1 MISSLAVV
9 ILTFLAPVKLQYH
22 DGHHCWDLNAD
33 SLNDKELNCPG
44 VFASV
49 LQLIYNT
56 SYADMKIEISAALHL
71 TTEFYAWAIAN
82 NYFPSNIKW
91 RKMKGG
97 GGLMGTIGFGR
108 EVGIPSACQKSLIT
122 TMLVM
127 LCCYSFSFFIS
138 IRANS
143 ARKHNY
149 FGNLLHWTV
158 EGVSLHNIVF
168 HFTSRKREPQIV
180 FSNLTLVMFLTPVC
194 GDGVCD
200 SSQNETCV
208 SCPNDCGTCS
218 LEARV
223 GGAIIA
229 VVFLIV
235 ISIGSIGLVR
245 FFFRRS
251 RLALWDNS
259 WIIPRGAFTIIEN
272 DNQKTSHAIIEDSG
286 DTSDEDEEG
295 KPFVYGKIGDTLVS
309 VKYIEREQF
318 LLTKNV
324 RKEIK
329 AMRQLNHRN
338 LCQLVG
344 ICLEPPELAIYM
356 EYCPKRSLRDVF
368 RNEVM
373 PSSWAF
379 KLSLIQDIV
388 CGMEFLHTH
397 GFIHGRLN
405 SQNCVVD
412 DRLTCKITGKVNRLP
427 SPPLNVDFGLESIR
441 YNRPE
446 EKLETFLED
455 PSNWA
460 YIAPEYRSNT
470 PAAPNIHMDSF
481 SYGTIMC
488 EVAQSREDPEDFNA
502 PDLTDGERQELM
514 VQWWDYPLP
523 NMDAFE
529 GSADDSTPNMTDYLN
544 LIKLCWSPVDVR
556 PSFDVIRTKMDLI
569 NPRRKNPIDIILSL
583 MEKYSAHLESIVS
596 ERTQDLIAEKQRT
609 DELLHSNEVCMLPKT
624 IANQLR
630 SGQAVPAEAYS
641 SCTIYFSDIVGFT
654 NISSDSTPFQVVA
667 LLNKLYSEFDQ
678 IIDRYDVYKV
688 ETIGDAYMVAS
699 GVPRRNG
706 QRHAVSITDMALDL
720 VEVSH
725 SFVIPHM
732 PNEPLKI
739 RVGLHSGPVCA
750 GVVGLKMPRY
760 CLFGDTVNTA
770 SRMESNG
777 EAYKIHCSDATHEIL
792 NTLGG
797 FHFEERGT
805 IEVKGKGTMRTWWV
819 TGRTRPPIPPDCCP
833 IPIRRKKK
841 VKASTPRRPSRTPPK
856 ASTSA
861 AQSPIKGNPAIEIIE
876 SELMVDQKI
885 KSAKP
890 EAPLIE
896 NLDKKAKDS
905 LAPPPVPHL

>member
-1 MISSLAVV
+1 MLLV
-9 ILTFLAPVKLQYH
+9 PVRLQYRNE
-22 DGHHCWDLNAD
+22 HHCWSRDAD
-33 SLNDKELNCPG
+33 SLNDMELQCPG
-44 VFASV
+44 VFVDV
-49 LQLIYNT
+49 LKLSDN
-56 SYADMKIEISAALHL
+56 SSFADTQIEISAAFNLSM
-71 TTEFYAWAIAN
+71 EFYTWAVAN
-82 NYFPSNIKW
+82 RYFPAEIKSPKHFVKLD
-91 RKMKGG
+91 R
-97 GGLMGTIGFGR
+97 
-108 EVGIPSACQKSLIT
+108 VPSPIPRLLAVSGVSSSTPVQFPRTSQT
-122 TMLVM
+122 
-127 LCCYSFSFFIS
+127 
-138 IRANS
+138 ANS
-143 ARKHNY
+143 ADPGFQLTALSPATLNR
-149 FGNLLHWTV
+149 NLDWYPSRCGMLQYQ
-158 EGVSLHNIVF
+158 VF
-168 HFTSRKREPQIV
+168 H
-180 FSNLTLVMFLTPVC
+180 LDFLFC

-200 SSQNETCV
+200 PSQNETCV
-208 SCPNDCGTCS
+208 SCPKDCGACS

-235 ISIGSIGLVR
+235 ISIGSIAL

-259 WIIPRGAFTIIEN
+259 WIIPRENFTRIEH
-272 DNQKTSHAIIEDSG
+272 DNQKTSHTIIEDS
-286 DTSDEDEEG
+286 TDELSEEEEG
-295 KPFVYGKIGDTLVS
+295 KPFVYGKIGETLVS
-309 VKYIEREQF
+309 VKFVEREQF
-318 LLTKNV
+318 LLTKNI

-329 AMRQLNHRN
+329 AMRQLSHRN

-344 ICLEPPELAIYM
+344 VCLEPPEIAIFM

-388 CGMEFLHTH
+388 CGVEFLHTH

-412 DRLTCKITGKVNRLP
+412 DRLTCKIT
-427 SPPLNVDFGLESIR
+427 DFGLESIR
-441 YNRPE
+441 YNKPE

-455 PSNWA
+455 PRNWA
-460 YIAPEYRSNT
+460 FIAPEYRGNT
-470 PAAPNIHMDSF
+470 PAPPNIHMDSF

-488 EVAQSREDPEDFNA
+488 EVAQPREDPEDFNA
-502 PDLTDGERQELM
+502 PDLTEGERQEVM

-523 NMDAFE
+523 NVDAFE
-529 GSADDSTPNMTDYLN
+529 GSADDSTPNMNDYLN

-556 PSFDVIRTKMDLI
+556 PSFDVIRSKMDLI

-609 DELLHSNEVCMLPKT
+609 DELLHSMLPKT

-792 NTLGG
+792 STLGG

-805 IEVKGKGTMRTWWV
+805 IEVKG
-819 TGRTRPPIPPDCCP
+819 PP
-833 IPIRRKKK
+833 
-841 VKASTPRRPSRTPPK
+841 S
-856 ASTSA
+856 
-861 AQSPIKGNPAIEIIE
+861 IEIIE

-885 KSAKP
+885 TSTKLG
-890 EAPLIE
+890 APLIE
-896 NLDKKAKDS
+896 SLDKKAKAS
-905 LAPPPVPHL
+905 LAPPPVPNL

>member
-1 MISSLAVV
+1 MYATIYTKSLQYVAFDLDSMISALAIV
-9 ILTFLAPVKLQYH
+9 ILILLVPVRLQYLNE
-22 DGHHCWDLNAD
+22 HHCWKLDAD
-33 SLNDKELNCPG
+33 SLNNMELQCPG
-44 VFASV
+44 VFVGV
-49 LQLIYNT
+49 LKLSDN
-56 SYADMKIEISAALHL
+56 SSFADTQIEISAAFNL
-71 TTEFYAWAIAN
+71 TMEFYTWAVTN
-82 NYFPSNIKW
+82 GYFPAEIKIGSHDGVVGKVVVS
-91 RKMKGG
+91 RQRRTN
-97 GGLMGTIGFGR
+97 GTMPDNQ
-108 EVGIPSACQKSLIT
+108 E
-122 TMLVM
+122 
-127 LCCYSFSFFIS
+127 
-138 IRANS
+138 
-143 ARKHNY
+143 
-149 FGNLLHWTV
+149 
-158 EGVSLHNIVF
+158 
-168 HFTSRKREPQIV
+168 
-180 FSNLTLVMFLTPVC
+180 LTLPGRTMIMVTFYIGLLKVSASTTIFSVLRAVC
-194 GDGVCD
+194 GDGECD
-200 SSQNETCV
+200 PSQNETCV
-208 SCPNDCGTCS
+208 SCPKDCGACS
-218 LEARV
+218 LEARF

-229 VVFLIV
+229 
-235 ISIGSIGLVR
+235 

-259 WIIPRGAFTIIEN
+259 WIIPSENFTRIERG
-272 DNQKTSHAIIEDSG
+272 NQKTSHAIIEDS
-286 DTSDEDEEG
+286 TDELSEEEEG
-295 KPFVYGKIGDTLVS
+295 KPFVYGKIGETLVS
-309 VKYIEREQF
+309 VKYVEREQF
-318 LLTKNV
+318 LLTKKI

-329 AMRQLNHRN
+329 AMRQLSHRN

-344 ICLEPPELAIYM
+344 VCLKPPEIAIFM

-388 CGMEFLHTH
+388 CGVEFLHTH

-412 DRLTCKITGKVNRLP
+412 DRLTCKIT
-427 SPPLNVDFGLESIR
+427 DFGLESIR
-441 YNRPE
+441 YNKPE

-455 PSNWA
+455 PRNWA
-460 YIAPEYRSNT
+460 FIAPEYRGNT
-470 PAAPNIHMDSF
+470 PAPPNIHMDSF

-488 EVAQSREDPEDFNA
+488 EVAQPREDPEDFNA
-502 PDLTDGERQELM
+502 PDLTEGERQELM

-523 NMDAFE
+523 NVDAFE
-529 GSADDSTPNMTDYLN
+529 GSADDSTPNMNDYLN

-556 PSFDVIRTKMDLI
+556 PSFDVIRSKMDLI

-609 DELLHSNEVCMLPKT
+609 DELLHSMLPKT

-792 NTLGG
+792 STLGG

-833 IPIRRKKK
+833 IPIRRIRKSK
-841 VKASTPRRPSRTPPK
+841 VSTPRRPSRTPPK
-856 ASTSA
+856 TSTPIV
-861 AQSPIKGNPAIEIIE
+861 QSPTKGPPSIEIIE
-876 SELMVDQKI
+876 SELMVDQKVTST
-885 KSAKP
+885 KL

-896 NLDKKAKDS
+896 SLDKKAKAS
-905 LAPPPVPHL
+905 LAPPPVPNL

>member
-1 MISSLAVV
+1 MILALVTV
-9 ILTFLAPVKLQYH
+9 ILILLAPVELQQQ
-22 DGHHCWDLNAD
+22 DVHHCWKVEAD
-33 SLNDKELNCPG
+33 SLTNSELECPG
-44 VFASV
+44 VTARLLKLPDNSTFADIPIKITAAFNLTMEFYTWAIEKKYFPNRIQTAEAAREFCENGPCSEAPAPETCCIWRFTVNTCPVSKNFTNRAFCGPWLPTDGVIVGHNRPQFGLASRSLWNATIPELILPGNTVILVTFFIGLLKISTNTALFSV
-49 LQLIYNT
+49 L
-56 SYADMKIEISAALHL
+56 
-71 TTEFYAWAIAN
+71 
-82 NYFPSNIKW
+82 
-91 RKMKGG
+91 
-97 GGLMGTIGFGR
+97 
-108 EVGIPSACQKSLIT
+108 
-122 TMLVM
+122 
-127 LCCYSFSFFIS
+127 
-138 IRANS
+138 RA
-143 ARKHNY
+143 
-149 FGNLLHWTV
+149 
-158 EGVSLHNIVF
+158 
-168 HFTSRKREPQIV
+168 
-180 FSNLTLVMFLTPVC
+180 VC
-194 GDGVCD
+194 GDGACD
-200 SSQNETCV
+200 PSQNETCV
-208 SCPNDCGTCS
+208 TCPKDCGACS

-229 VVFLIV
+229 VVFLI
-235 ISIGSIGLVR
+235 IMGTGAIGL

-259 WIIPRGAFTIIEN
+259 WIILRENVIIIAN
-272 DNQKTSHAIIEDSG
+272 NNQKTSHAILEESG
-286 DTSDEDEEG
+286 DNSDEEEEG
-295 KPFVYGKIGDTLVS
+295 KPFIYGKIGDTLVS
-309 VKYIEREQF
+309 VKYVEREQF
-318 LLTKNV
+318 LLTKNI

-329 AMRQLNHRN
+329 AMRQLSHRN

-344 ICLEPPELAIYM
+344 ICLEPPELAIFM
-356 EYCPKRSLRDVF
+356 EYCPKRSLRDVCH
-368 RNEVM
+368 NEVM

-379 KLSLIQDIV
+379 KLSLIQDII
-388 CGMEFLHTH
+388 CGVEFLHAH

-412 DRLTCKITGKVNRLP
+412 DRLTCKIT
-427 SPPLNVDFGLESIR
+427 DFGLESIR
-441 YNRPE
+441 YNKPE

-455 PSNWA
+455 PRNWA
-460 YIAPEYRSNT
+460 FIAPEYRGNA
-470 PAAPNIHMDSF
+470 PAPPNIHMDSF

-502 PDLTDGERQELM
+502 PDLTEGERQELM

-523 NMDAFE
+523 NVDAFE
-529 GSADDSTPNMTDYLN
+529 GCADDSTPNMTEYIN
-544 LIKLCWSPVDVR
+544 LIRLCWSPVDVR
-556 PSFDVIRTKMDLI
+556 PAFDVIRAKMDLI

-609 DELLHSNEVCMLPKT
+609 DELLHSMLPKT

-725 SFVIPHM
+725 SFIIPHM

-777 EAYKIHCSDATHEIL
+777 EAYKIHCSDATHDIL
-792 NTLGG
+792 STLGG

-833 IPIRRKKK
+833 IPIRRTKKTK
-841 VKASTPRRPSRTPPK
+841 VPTPRRSSRTPPK
-856 ASTSA
+856 ACTSA
-861 AQSPIKGNPAIEIIE
+861 VQSPTKGNPAIEIIE

-885 KSAKP
+885 RSTKP
-890 EAPLIE
+890 GAPLIDS
-896 NLDKKAKDS
+896 LDKKVKAS

>member
-1 MISSLAVV
+1 M
-9 ILTFLAPVKLQYH
+9 
-22 DGHHCWDLNAD
+22 
-33 SLNDKELNCPG
+33 
-44 VFASV
+44 
-49 LQLIYNT
+49 
-56 SYADMKIEISAALHL
+56 
-71 TTEFYAWAIAN
+71 
-82 NYFPSNIKW
+82 
-91 RKMKGG
+91 
-97 GGLMGTIGFGR
+97 
-108 EVGIPSACQKSLIT
+108 
-122 TMLVM
+122 
-127 LCCYSFSFFIS
+127 
-138 IRANS
+138 
-143 ARKHNY
+143 
-149 FGNLLHWTV
+149 
-158 EGVSLHNIVF
+158 
-168 HFTSRKREPQIV
+168 
-180 FSNLTLVMFLTPVC
+180 
-194 GDGVCD
+194 
-200 SSQNETCV
+200 
-208 SCPNDCGTCS
+208 DCGACS

-229 VVFLIV
+229 V
-235 ISIGSIGLVR
+235 

-259 WIIPRGAFTIIEN
+259 WIISRDKVVILEN
-272 DNQKTSHAIIEDSG
+272 DPHKNSQAAI
-286 DTSDEDEEG
+286 EECADG
-295 KPFVYGKIGDTLVS
+295 FDDNGVEKSFIWGKIGDTLVS
-309 VKYIEREQF
+309 VKYIERDQF
-318 LLTKNV
+318 LLTKNI

-329 AMRQLNHRN
+329 AIRQLNHRN

-344 ICLEPPELAIYM
+344 ICLDPPELAIYM

-368 RNEVM
+368 LNEIM

-388 CGMEFLHTH
+388 CGMEHMHAH

-405 SQNCVVD
+405 TQNCVVD
-412 DRLTCKITGKVNRLP
+412 DRLTCKIT
-427 SPPLNVDFGLESIR
+427 DFGLESIR
-441 YNRPE
+441 YEKPQ
-446 EKLETFLED
+446 EKLETFLEN
-455 PSNWA
+455 PQNWA
-460 YIAPEYRSNT
+460 FVAPEYRGDN
-470 PAAPNIHMDSF
+470 PAAPNLHMDSY

-488 EVAQSREDPEDFNA
+488 EVAQLREEPENFNDS
-502 PDLTDGERQELM
+502 DLTEMERQELKM
-514 VQWWDYPLP
+514 QWWEYPLP
-523 NMDAFE
+523 TIEAFE
-529 GSADDSTPNMTDYLN
+529 SNADDSTPNMTEYIN
-544 LIKLCWSPVDVR
+544 LIKLCWNPVDVR
-556 PSFDVIRTKMDLI
+556 PSFESIKAKMDLI

-596 ERTQDLIAEKQRT
+596 ERTQDLIVEKQRT
-609 DELLHSNEVCMLPKT
+609 DELLHSMLPKT

-706 QRHAVSITDMALDL
+706 QRHAISITDMALDL

-739 RVGLHSGPVCA
+739 RVGIHSGPVCA

-777 EAYKIHCSDATHEIL
+777 EAYKIHCSDATHTIL
-792 NTLGG
+792 QNLGG
-797 FHFEERGT
+797 FLFEERGT

-833 IPIRRKKK
+833 IPIRRTKKIKPVQPRK
-841 VKASTPRRPSRTPPK
+841 VSRTPPK
-856 ASTSA
+856 SPTPLT
-861 AQSPIKGNPAIEIIE
+861 QSPIKKSNPSISIIE
-876 SELMVDQKI
+876 SEMMVDQKEGNTDPTA
-885 KSAKP
+885 S
-890 EAPLIE
+890 LI
-896 NLDKKAKDS
+896 DDPGKANSS
-905 LAPPPVPHL
+905 LVPPPVNHL

>member
-1 MISSLAVV
+1 MISALAIV
-9 ILTFLAPVKLQYH
+9 ILTLLVPIRQQH
-22 DGHHCWDLNAD
+22 SDGHHCWGLDAD
-33 SLNDKELNCPG
+33 SLNNMELQCPG
-44 VFASV
+44 VFVGVVKLPHNS
-49 LQLIYNT
+49 
-56 SYADMKIEISAALHL
+56 SFADMQVKVSASFQL
-71 TTEFYAWAIAN
+71 TTEFYTWAVTN
-82 NYFPSNIKW
+82 KYFPAEIKTAKDAQTFCENGPCTKPYTPSSCCIW
-91 RKMKGG
+91 RFLVNTCPVSRNFTSSGFCRPWLPDDG
-97 GGLMGTIGFGR
+97 VIVGHNGPQFGLVSQTLWNAT
-108 EVGIPSACQKSLIT
+108 VPALILPGN
-122 TMLVM
+122 TMILVT
-127 LCCYSFSFFIS
+127 FFIGLLKIS
-138 IRANS
+138 ASTSLFSVQRA
-143 ARKHNY
+143 
-149 FGNLLHWTV
+149 
-158 EGVSLHNIVF
+158 
-168 HFTSRKREPQIV
+168 
-180 FSNLTLVMFLTPVC
+180 VC
-194 GDGVCD
+194 GDGICD
-200 SSQNETCV
+200 ASQKETCV
-208 SCPNDCGTCS
+208 TCPKDCGYCS

-229 VVFLIV
+229 AVFLV
-235 ISIGSIGLVR
+235 IMGIASIGL

-259 WIIPRGAFTIIEN
+259 WIIPRENFTIIEHG
-272 DNQKTSHAIIEDSG
+272 NQKTSHTIIEENG
-286 DTSDEDEEG
+286 DDLNEEEEG
-295 KPFVYGKIGDTLVS
+295 KPFIYGKIGDTLVS
-309 VKYIEREQF
+309 VKYVEREQF
-318 LLTKNV
+318 LLTKNT

-329 AMRQLNHRN
+329 AMRQLSHRN

-344 ICLEPPELAIYM
+344 ICLEPPEIAIYM

-388 CGMEFLHTH
+388 CGVEFLHTH

-405 SQNCVVD
+405 TQNCVVD
-412 DRLTCKITGKVNRLP
+412 DRLTCKIT
-427 SPPLNVDFGLESIR
+427 DFGLESIR
-441 YNRPE
+441 YNKPE

-455 PSNWA
+455 PRNWA
-460 YIAPEYRSNT
+460 FIAPEYRGNT
-470 PAAPNIHMDSF
+470 PAPPNIHMDSF

-488 EVAQSREDPEDFNA
+488 EVAQFREDPEDFNA
-502 PDLTDGERQELM
+502 PDLTEGERQELM

-523 NMDAFE
+523 NLDAFE
-529 GSADDSTPNMTDYLN
+529 SSADDSTPNMIDYLN

-556 PSFDVIRTKMDLI
+556 PSFDVIRSKMDLI

-609 DELLHSNEVCMLPKT
+609 DELLHSMLPKT

-792 NTLGG
+792 STLGG

-833 IPIRRKKK
+833 IPVRRVRKTK
-841 VKASTPRRPSRTPPK
+841 VPALRRPSRTPPK
-856 ASTSA
+856 ASTPVV
-861 AQSPIKGNPAIEIIE
+861 QSPTKSAPAIEIIE
-876 SELMVDQKI
+876 SELMVDETI
-885 KSAKP
+885 KNTKP
-890 EAPLIE
+890 DAPLIE
-896 NLDKKAKDS
+896 SLDKKAKAT
-905 LAPPPVPHL
+905 LAPPPVPNL